1 MDQIDKAYAELEAAK
16 QLFNKNHEVRMNELR
31 AALKDN
37 EALKPLVEELES
49 IEQKFAELD
58 KSIEE
63 IRQVDKAITKEELQ
77 KFKEEISLDEQLA
90 SIGDE
95 LDKMLEEEEDNASW
109 QNSIELPDDNGDW
122 QNEIQLPNDG

>member
-16 QLFNKNHEVRMNELR
+16 NLFNKNHEARMNELR

-63 IRQVDKAITKEELQ
+63 IRQVDKTITKEELQ
-77 KFKEEISLDEQLA
+77 KFKEETSLDEQLA

-95 LDKMLEEEEDNASW
+95 LDKLLEEEDNASW

-122 QNEIQLPNDG
+122 QNEIQLPNDD

>member
-16 QLFNKNHEVRMNELR
+16 NLFNKNHEARMNELR

-63 IRQVDKAITKEELQ
+63 IRQVDKTITKEELQ
-77 KFKEEISLDEQLA
+77 KFKEETSLDEQLA

-95 LDKMLEEEEDNASW
+95 LDKMLEEEDNASW

-122 QNEIQLPNDG
+122 QNEIQLPNDD

>member
-16 QLFNKNHEVRMNELR
+16 NLFNKNHEARMNELR

-63 IRQVDKAITKEELQ
+63 IRQVDKTITKEELQ
-77 KFKEEISLDEQLA
+77 KFKEETSLDEQLA

-95 LDKMLEEEEDNASW
+95 LDKMLEEEDNASW
-109 QNSIELPDDNGDW
+109 QNSIKLPNDNGDW
-122 QNEIQLPNDG
+122 QNEIQLPNDD

>member
-16 QLFNKNHEVRMNELR
+16 NLFNKNHEARMNELR
-31 AALKDN
+31 AALRDN
-37 EALKPLVEELES
+37 KALKPLVEELES

-63 IRQVDKAITKEELQ
+63 IRQVDKTITKEELQ
-77 KFKEEISLDEQLA
+77 KFKEETSLDEQLA

-95 LDKMLEEEEDNASW
+95 LDKMLEEEDNASW
-109 QNSIELPDDNGDW
+109 QNSIELPDDNVDW
-122 QNEIQLPNDG
+122 QNEIQLPNDD

>member
-1 MDQIDKAYAELEAAK
+1 MDQIDKAYSELETAK
-16 QLFNKNHEVRMNELR
+16 NLFNKNHEARMNELR

-37 EALKPLVEELES
+37 KALKPLVEELES

-63 IRQVDKAITKEELQ
+63 IRQVDKTITKEELQ
-77 KFKEEISLDEQLA
+77 KFKEEMSLDEQLA
-90 SIGDE
+90 SIGNE
-95 LDKMLEEEEDNASW
+95 LDKMLEEEDNISW

-122 QNEIQLPNDG
+122 QNEIQLPNDD